1 MSIDHRV
8 LSAKN
13 EVEVKRA
20 QLLHS
25 IKFALGETK
34 RRLAPDLLAEMAW
47 QETKRAGSKM
57 ADGAVDFTK
66 RKPWLVGGIAAAAG
80 LFLARKPVGRL
91 AVDGYEALKNKG
103 DPEVE
108 DDFSS
113 PASSEPSPHP
123 NPDPTPTVSEF
134 REAGTA
140 IEDKAAPAKSSRRTN
155 KTTEDVK

>member
-13 EVEVKRA
+13 DVEVKRA

-80 LFLARKPVGRL
+80 LFLARKPVGKL
-91 AVDGYEALKNKG
+91 AVDGYEALKSKG
-103 DPEVE
+103 DDAE
-108 DDFSS
+108 DDIAS
-113 PASSEPSPHP
+113 PAPDAPTSGD
-123 NPDPTPTVSEF
+123 DPTPSVSAF

-140 IEDKAAPAKSSRRTN
+140 IENKNAPTKASRRN
-155 KTTEDVK
+155 SKTTENVK